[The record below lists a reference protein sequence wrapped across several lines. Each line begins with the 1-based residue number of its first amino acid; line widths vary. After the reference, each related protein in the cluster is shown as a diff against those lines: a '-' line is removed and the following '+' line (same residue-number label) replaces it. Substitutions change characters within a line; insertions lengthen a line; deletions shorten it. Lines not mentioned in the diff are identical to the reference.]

1 MSTTTSAEGIVSQ
14 QFVVPYSFTVA
25 FTRDVFS
32 PLNPLLVNTLS
43 QREPQRRHKVFVV
56 IDASVEQAWPQLP
69 ERISHYCAAH
79 TSALHLVCAP
89 LVVPGGEI
97 AKNDPAVLKTL
108 LDAFAQAHLDR
119 QSFVVMI
126 GGGAVLDVAG
136 YAAAITHRGLR
147 AVRLPTTVLGQ
158 NDSGVGVKNGVNAY
172 GSKNFWGTFAPPFAV
187 INDFDL
193 LARLPARERI
203 AGYAE
208 AIKVALIRD
217 VTFFTWLEAN
227 ASALAVGDPE
237 PLAHLVRRAAEL
249 HLRHIATAGDPFEQG
264 SARPLDFGHWSAHK
278 LESLTHHELRHGEAV
293 ALGLLLDTRYSFL
306 CGQLPEAAFE
316 RVAKLIAAVGLPT
329 WHPALAQT
337 TPQGQL
343 AVLAGLEEF
352 REHLG
357 GDLTVTLL
365 TALGR
370 GEETHS
376 IEAPLVEQAIVDLR
390 RWHEAEC
397 STMAKPTSFPH
408 AG

>member
-32 PLNPLLVNTLS
+32 SLNPLLVNTLA

-56 IDASVEQAWPQLP
+56 LDAHVQQAWPQMQ
-69 ERISHYCAAH
+69 ERIAQYFSAH
-79 TSALHLVCAP
+79 AHALHLVAAP
-89 LVVPGGEI
+89 LLVPGGEI
-97 AKNDPAVLKTL
+97 AKNDPEVLKTL

-147 AVRLPTTVLGQ
+147 VVRLPTTVLGQ

-172 GSKNFWGTFAPPFAV
+172 GAKNFWGTFAPPFAV

-217 VTFFTWLEAN
+217 VTFFHWLESN
-227 ASALAVGDPE
+227 APALAAGDPE
-237 PLAHLVRRAAEL
+237 PLAQLVRRAAEL

-293 ALGLLLDTRYSFL
+293 ALGMLLDTRYSVL
-306 CGQLPEAAFE
+306 CGQLTEAAFD
-316 RVAKLIAAVGLPT
+316 RVAHLIAAVGLPT
-329 WHPALAQT
+329 WHPALGQT
-337 TPQGQL
+337 TAQGQL

-357 GDLTVTLL
+357 GELTVTLL

-370 GEETHS
+370 GEETHT
-376 IEAPLVEQAIVDLR
+376 IEAALVEQAIVDVR
-390 RWHEAEC
+390 RWHENHTVTDTKR
-397 STMAKPTSFPH
+397 SSFPP
-408 AG
+408 AI